1 MVSYKEVA
9 MTEDPY
15 ALDGDPSNDDLVTG
29 QWRDP
34 PVNRP
39 EQDLIGVMYETVPVD
54 GDILLLIV
62 SGGYRTVSITNP
74 VRIHPGQEP

>member
-1 MVSYKEVA
+1 

-15 ALDGDPSNDDLVTG
+15 AVDRDPSNDHLVTV

-39 EQDLIGVMYETVPVD
+39 EQELIGVMYETVPVD
-54 GDILLLIV
+54 GDVLVTCLPTPC
-62 SGGYRTVSITNP
+62 SP
-74 VRIHPGQEP
+74 V